1 MSEPAKAGFSHGVFA
16 GFAGFIVLV
25 QLSFAIEFSD
35 LGAMYRDFGDVH
47 LPLLTRVTIHP
58 AWMWGAPLV
67 GVAAVATLLWKRPRS
82 LVPYVAVAIV
92 VLLAAAASYYYPR
105 APIYALAGNISA
117 N

>member
-1 MSEPAKAGFSHGVFA
+1 MSEQGGPTFKHGVFA

-35 LGAMYRDFGDVH
+35 LGAMYRDFGNVH
-47 LPLLTRVTIHP
+47 LPLLTRITIHP
-58 AWMWGAPLV
+58 AWMWGAPLL
-67 GVAAVATLLWKRPRS
+67 GVAGVATLLIKRPRS
-82 LVPYVAVAIV
+82 LVPYVAVATL

-117 N
+117 G

>member
-1 MSEPAKAGFSHGVFA
+1 MSAQSGPTFKHGVFA

-25 QLSFAIEFSD
+25 QLSFALEYSD
-35 LGAMYRDFGDVH
+35 FAAMYRDIGNVH

-67 GVAAVATLLWKRPRS
+67 GVAAVATLLIKRPRS
-82 LVPYVAVAIV
+82 LVPYVAVAV
-92 VLLAAAASYYYPR
+92 AVLLAAAASYYYPR

-117 N
+117 G